1 MRRLSS
7 ALVLVSVVAL
17 SVACA
22 APATPGWTY
31 APAPSAT
38 PVPSSEASGSPA
50 ASAEPSATATATA
63 TAKASATP
71 AASQTAGASGGSTEL
86 TVVAPSGAAASGFD
100 PTALEAP
107 AGAAFEVKFDNQD
120 SGVPHNWVLKNPDGS
135 KVDIGDTAFFNGPA
149 EKTYDVPALQPGEYP
164 FLCEVHPQVMTG
176 TLTIQ

>member
-7 ALVLVSVVAL
+7 ALVLVSIVAL

-31 APAPSAT
+31 APAPSVT
-38 PVPSSEASGSPA
+38 PVPSSEASGPPP
-50 ASAEPSATATATA
+50 ASAEPSATATA

-135 KVDIGDTAFFNGPA
+135 KVDIGDTAFFNGPE

>member
-7 ALVLVSVVAL
+7 ALVLVSIVAL

-31 APAPSAT
+31 APAPSVT
-38 PVPSSEASGSPA
+38 PVPSSEASGPPP
-50 ASAEPSATATATA
+50 ASAEPSATATA

-107 AGAAFEVKFDNQD
+107 AGAALEVKFDNQD

-135 KVDIGDTAFFNGPA
+135 KVDIGDTAFFNGPE